1 MAFQTKTDFCGLTDI
16 TELAQLLLVR
26 DDNENKTSET
36 YQPQGQD
43 GSIIATE
50 VFGEDSAPTNSYG
63 LKGDINL
70 AAGKIKLNKITEVD
84 GKKFALETIT
94 ISTSGGSPVAIS
106 ATCQEIEAGAN
117 DNGQCHYSV
126 PALVLSK
133 KHHAQILFG
142 AFTLT
147 GAGCSLTEC
156 AATIGGSISK
166 DKVEGVKVSSDINSG
181 LITVTG
187 TVLQTGST
195 APTITA
201 NTADGWVLTAPP
213 TCANAESVYKT
224 YTFTVTKA
232 LAKDAV
238 TPPSN
243 GGGSQST

>member
-1 MAFQTKTDFCGLTDI
+1 MAFQAKTDFCGLSSI

-26 DDNENKTSET
+26 SDNENKTAEN

-43 GSIIATE
+43 GSIIANE
-50 VFGEDSAPTNSYG
+50 VFGEDSAPSNSYG

-70 AAGKIKLNKITEVD
+70 AAGKIKLNKITEIN
-84 GKKFALETIT
+84 GKKYALESVT

-106 ATCQEIEAGAN
+106 ATCQEIESGASE
-117 DNGQCHYSV
+117 NGQCHYSV
-126 PALVLSK
+126 PALTILK

-142 AFTLT
+142 AFTIT

-156 AATIGGSISK
+156 EAVIGGSISK

-187 TVLQTGST
+187 TVLQSGST
-195 APTITA
+195 VPTIAA
-201 NTADGWVLTAPP
+201 NTTDGWVLTAPP
-213 TCANAESVYKT
+213 TCANDEAVYKT
-224 YTFTVTKA
+224 YSFTVTKA
-232 LAKDAV
+232 LAKDVV